1 MQATAESLNLEAVA
15 ITILIAWVLWSLFF
29 QVKLLIHSV
38 LRTYHQ
44 NENDYQQFVKLL
56 GQTIGINTVIHMCIS
71 WLIKL
76 PNK

>member
-1 MQATAESLNLEAVA
+1 MQATAESEFRGCGNYNSDSMGTLVF
-15 ITILIAWVLWSLFF
+15 FF

-56 GQTIGINTVIHMCIS
+56 GQTIDINTAIHTCIS